1 VNWLKAFSN
10 GERAVGPLVL
20 FNSNVYF
27 ATFLGASGTNVCA
40 NGTST
45 GWGMQYIQQQNVT
58 DFKQGGVAALPNPS
72 APPATVQSI
81 VHNDAVIFGVSL
93 AQQPTC
99 FTTVDDA
106 AGDDLFGYHGQTS
119 IQQVTPAKFE
129 LVMHTSPNAPGP
141 GQPVSATSIELAPPT
156 SFARVV
162 SWASI
167 IE

>member
-1 VNWLKAFSN
+1 
-10 GERAVGPLVL
+10 
-20 FNSNVYF
+20 
-27 ATFLGASGTNVCA
+27 
-40 NGTST
+40 
-45 GWGMQYIQQQNVT
+45 MQYIQPFSTT
-58 DFKQGGVAALPNPS
+58 DFTQGGFGAFPHASDP
-72 APPATVQSI
+72 PPAKAQAI
-81 VHNDAVIFGVSL
+81 VRNDAVVFGVSL

-129 LVMHTSPNAPGP
+129 LVMHTSPTAPGP
-141 GQPVSATSIELAPPT
+141 GQPVAANSIELEAPT